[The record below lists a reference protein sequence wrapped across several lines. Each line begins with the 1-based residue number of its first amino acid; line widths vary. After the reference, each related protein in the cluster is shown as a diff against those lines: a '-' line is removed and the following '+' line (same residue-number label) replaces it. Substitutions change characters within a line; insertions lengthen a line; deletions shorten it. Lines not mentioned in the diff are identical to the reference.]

1 MEVRF
6 ENRAEAGRFLAS
18 KLQEYKDRDN
28 LLVLALPR
36 GGVPVAY
43 QVAKE
48 LSAPLDVLIVRKL
61 GAPGQ
66 EELALGAIAS
76 GGVYVLNREIMKSMG
91 LSDSDIRP
99 IADREQH
106 ELERRERE
114 YRGDRLSPDVADKSV
129 IIIDDGLATGATM
142 WAAVSAL
149 RQRHPREIIIAVP
162 TASPDVCDAFR
173 EIADQVIC
181 GITPSPFMQSACGIR
196 ISTKPPIRKSATCS
210 ARLITICT
218 VPSAKSDHFVRCSK
232 MTIVP

>member
-6 ENRAEAGRFLAS
+6 ENRAEAGRFLAT
-18 KLQEYKDRDN
+18 KLKEYKDRDD

-48 LSAPLDVLIVRKL
+48 LHAPLDVLIVRKL
-61 GAPGQ
+61 GAPGH

-76 GGVYVLNREIMKSMG
+76 GGVYVLNREIMKSLG
-91 LSDSDIRP
+91 LSDQDIRP
-99 IADREQH
+99 IANREQQ

-114 YRGDRLSPDVADKSV
+114 YRGDRESPQISDKT
-129 IIIDDGLATGATM
+129 IILIDDGLATGATM

-149 RQRHPREIIIAVP
+149 RQRNPRGIIVAVP

-173 EIADQVIC
+173 DIADDVIC
-181 GITPSPFMQSACGIR
+181 GITPEPFYAVGLWYQDFDQTTDQEVRHLLSEANHHQYG
-196 ISTKPPIRKSATCS
+196 SERKE
-210 ARLITICT
+210 
-218 VPSAKSDHFVRCSK
+218 
-232 MTIVP
+232 